1 MTTVITSHRLCRY
14 FTKTLS
20 HRRFYAII
28 SVKVVAEI
36 KIGDEIDYAKIARE
50 YFKSKKVYKYKMR
63 KISDMNDEEVIQKCH
78 FWQEEN
84 NMVDDYWNFV
94 NSFEN

>member
-1 MTTVITSHRLCRY
+1 MQL
-14 FTKTLS
+14 
-20 HRRFYAII
+20 RRFYAII
-28 SVKVVAEI
+28 FIKVVAELEN
-36 KIGDEIDYAKIARE
+36 DNEIDYAEIARE
-50 YFKSKKVYKYKMR
+50 YFKSKKVHRYKMK

>member
-1 MTTVITSHRLCRY
+1 M
-14 FTKTLS
+14 K
-20 HRRFYAII
+20 
-28 SVKVVAEI
+28 
-36 KIGDEIDYAKIARE
+36 
-50 YFKSKKVYKYKMR
+50 
-63 KISDMNDEEVIQKCH
+63 KISDMNDEVIKKCH